1 MATMKLWKWVL
12 LFLFVGGLL
21 YSKDGEKKNPERG
34 ADSTSKTSAQG
45 CCRIKMTGGGYDYF
59 VATEEECASHKQ
71 FHSFLKERTLCFE
84 SFPE

>member
-1 MATMKLWKWVL
+1 MKFWKSILIL
-12 LFLFVGGLL
+12 LFVSGLL
-21 YSKDGEKKNPERG
+21 LSKEGEKKNSEKG
-34 ADSTSKTSAQG
+34 ADPTNKTPAPG
-45 CCRIKMTGGGYDYF
+45 CCRIRTIGGGYDYF